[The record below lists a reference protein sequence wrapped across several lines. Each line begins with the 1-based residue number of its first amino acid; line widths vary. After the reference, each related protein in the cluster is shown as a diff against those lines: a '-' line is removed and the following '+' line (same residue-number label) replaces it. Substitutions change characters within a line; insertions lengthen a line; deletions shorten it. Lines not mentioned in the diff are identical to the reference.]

1 MRMSRLRVL
10 QVLSGLYVWV
20 FRGTPV
26 IVQIF
31 FVYFGVN
38 LLFGV
43 TLIPNS
49 LNLGAFTLG
58 GAAFAG
64 ILALGFNE
72 GAYMREIIRAGIDS
86 VDKGQLEAA
95 RSVGMTHGLAMRRIV
110 LPQAARVIVP
120 PLGNEFNNMLK
131 TTSLLFFI
139 GVVELWGNAEIG
151 YSQTFKPV
159 EYFAAVALWY
169 LLLTTIWTVIQ
180 SWIERRLAVSER
192 DESEA
197 DTAASGCAA
206 RSRRAYRGA
215 HDRAGR
221 ARGRRREALRP
232 PRGAEGRLARGGE
245 ARDVCII
252 GPSGSGKTTFIR
264 CVNHLEKIDGGRIE
278 VNGQLIGYRESN
290 GKLVE
295 DSERSIAKQRT
306 QVGMVFQR
314 FNLFPHK
321 TALENVIEAPV
332 HVLGVPKKQ
341 AFDGGP
347 GAAPTRRAA
356 RTSATRTRGSSR
368 AASSSGSRSR
378 GRSR

>member
-1 MRMSRLRVL
+1 MLAAFDWHILWDRIFRPDSAFASALFATIYIAVISQVLGVILGLLAALMRMSRLRVL
-10 QVLSGLYVWV
+10 QLLSGLYVWV

-31 FVYFGVN
+31 FVYLGVN

-95 RSVGMTHGLAMRRIV
+95 RSLGMRHGLAMRRIV

-139 GVVELWGNAEIG
+139 GVMELWGNAEIG
-151 YSQTFKPV
+151 YSETFKPV

-192 DESEA
+192 DDSEV
-197 DTAASGCAA
+197 TLGERL
-206 RSRRAYRGA
+206 RSAFSPAYRG
-215 HDRAGR
+215 RA
-221 ARGRRREALRP
+221 
-232 PRGAEGRLARGGE
+232 
-245 ARDVCII
+245 
-252 GPSGSGKTTFIR
+252 
-264 CVNHLEKIDGGRIE
+264 
-278 VNGQLIGYRESN
+278 
-290 GKLVE
+290 
-295 DSERSIAKQRT
+295 
-306 QVGMVFQR
+306 
-314 FNLFPHK
+314 
-321 TALENVIEAPV
+321 
-332 HVLGVPKKQ
+332 
-341 AFDGGP
+341 
-347 GAAPTRRAA
+347 
-356 RTSATRTRGSSR
+356 
-368 AASSSGSRSR
+368 
-378 GRSR
+378 